1 MGKSL
6 EDLIAETNS
15 ESCWGVIHAQP
26 MCPPEAYTLKQ
37 RMEFLRVNPHAF
49 DPWYANDPEPPLW
62 LLKLLAML
70 SMGAPF
76 SFLEETPEPCLLRR
90 TPRRQCKHPAIRV
103 FVRLAKRRRCRHGQ
117 S

>member
-15 ESCWGVIHAQP
+15 ESCWSVIHAQP

-70 SMGAPF
+70 SMGIPF
-76 SFLEETPEPCLLRR
+76 DFLEEPTQRIQPKVSQVHPHYFWKKKK
-90 TPRRQCKHPAIRV
+90 PRSMKHH
-103 FVRLAKRRRCRHGQ
+103 RCRHGQ